1 MAENKF
7 KFTNANVRDLP
18 TPTKRTFYYDTVESR
33 LSLQI
38 TPSGAKSFYIRQ
50 RVKGADVRVKLGEPP
65 IMKVEEARIAAVA
78 NRKMMNDGENPL
90 VQSRKYKD
98 EATML
103 EMYQDFIADR
113 ERFIGQRTLVGYKCM
128 WNSKLSGLNR
138 KKISDV
144 SGDDLKRL
152 HHKITQDHGIYVG
165 NHAMELI
172 KAMFNHAIREEKYDG
187 RNPAMSVKLNKTEP
201 RVRYLEHSE
210 MERFFNV
217 LSEYDNEISR
227 DAILMLIFT
236 GARKRNVLEMNWK
249 DIDLGAKV
257 WKIPQTKTAK
267 NVTLALVEPAM
278 EVLRKR
284 KEQQLNQWVFYS
296 PTSKSGHLE
305 DIKRAWQSV
314 LKKAEINN
322 LRIHDLRHTLAT
334 YMIANGADAFMVK
347 RALTHKSLQ
356 STEVYVNLGIEHLRD
371 KLNDTVDKMINIGRG
386 KTKTNKNQ

>member
-1 MAENKF
+1 MFQMANDKF

-18 TPTKRTFYYDTVESR
+18 TPTKRTFYYDTVEPK

-78 NRKMMNDGENPL
+78 NRKMMHDGENPL
-90 VQSRKYKD
+90 VQNRKYK
-98 EATML
+98 EETTLL
-103 EMYQDFIADR
+103 EIYEDFISDR
-113 ERFIGQRTLVGYKCM
+113 ERFLEKSTLKDYQRL
-128 WNSKLSGLNR
+128 WNSKLSQLGK
-138 KKISDV
+138 KKISDI
-144 SGDDLKRL
+144 SGDDLRRL
-152 HHKITQDHGIYVG
+152 HHKISQDNGIYIG
-165 NHAMELI
+165 NYCI
-172 KAMFNHAIREEKYDG
+172 KIIRAMFNHAIREDKYDG
-187 RNPAMSVKLNKTEP
+187 RNPATSVKLNKTEP

-210 MERFFNV
+210 LERFFNI

-236 GARKRNVLEMNWK
+236 GARKSNVLSMNWN

-284 KEQQLNQWVFYS
+284 KSQQLNEWVFYS

-371 KLNDTVDKMINIGRG
+371 KLNDTVDKMINIGKR
-386 KTKTNKNQ
+386 K